1 MLYIGHFSF
10 DEIGFDQEARHGYFS
25 CIVDAQKPE
34 TALDSFKDHVKH
46 LKNSEP
52 IFGDIVAV
60 YIEDIIEIKDIPK
73 DVILTRFQSS
83 EGQFPKSIS
92 SSLPSSDT
100 SKIETYRWVDDGMD
114 ARGDEEYQEA
124 KPFVR
129 FDK

>member
-10 DEIGFDQEARHGYFS
+10 DELGFDEEARHGYFS
-25 CIVDAQKPE
+25 CIVDAEKPD
-34 TALDSFKDHVKH
+34 TALDMFKDHIKN

-52 IFGDIVAV
+52 IFGNIVAV
-60 YIEDIIEIKDIPK
+60 YIEDIIEIKDKPQK
-73 DVILTRFQSS
+73 VILTRFQSS

-100 SKIETYRWVDDGMD
+100 SKVESYQWAEDGME
-114 ARGDEEYQEA
+114 AGENQEYQEA
-124 KPFVR
+124 KPFVQ

>member
-10 DEIGFDQEARHGYFS
+10 DELGFDQEARHGYFS
-25 CIVDAQKPE
+25 CIVDAEKPE
-34 TALDSFKDHVKH
+34 TALDSFKGHIQH

-52 IFGDIVAV
+52 IFGSIVAV
-60 YIEDIIEIKDIPK
+60 YIEDIIEIKNPPK

-100 SKIETYRWVDDGMD
+100 SRIETYRWADDGMD

-124 KPFVR
+124 KPFVQ
-129 FDK
+129 FDE

>member
-1 MLYIGHFSF
+1 MLYIGQFSF
-10 DEIGFDQEARHGYFS
+10 DELGFNQEARHGYFS
-25 CIVDAQKPE
+25 CIVDAEKPE
-34 TALDSFKDHVKH
+34 TALDLFKEHIQN

-52 IFGDIVAV
+52 IFGNIVAV

-73 DVILTRFQSS
+73 KVILTRFQSS

-100 SKIETYRWVDDGMD
+100 TKIETYRWANDGMD
-114 ARGDEEYQEA
+114 SSGDEEYQEA
-124 KPFVR
+124 KPFVQ